1 MGAEAIIDATVKQ
14 TEVFVRSSAASNG
27 SLDGS
32 LVLQNIQLTNVPV
45 AVGTGDGAIVLPG
58 TRLGIKAIRSWGQGN
73 VYTGSN
79 PDGRFVQGQFDV
91 PSMPA
96 SLLDGEGKVV
106 GRVHPQYEDI
116 PVTGFVSVKDHGA
129 KGDGRFA
136 HGHLLSMFIRL
147 TISILGR
154 TIHMQFNQ
162 C

>member
-32 LVLQNIQLTNVPV
+32 LVLKNIQLTNVPV

-58 TRLGIKAIRSWGQGN
+58 TRLGIKTIRSWGQGN

-79 PDGRFVQGQFDV
+79 PDGIFTQGQFDV
-91 PSMPA
+91 PAMPA

-116 PVTGFVSVKDHGA
+116 PVTDFVSVKDHGA

-136 HGHLLSMFIRL
+136 HGYLSMFIPL
-147 TISILGR
+147 TISVLGR
-154 TIHMQFNQ
+154 TIHVQFNQ